1 MVDRYA
7 TVMTR
12 GQAFLNAA
20 DFPAALGEFSEAL
33 KYHPQSAD
41 AHYSY
46 AFAAAEE
53 IGMDF
58 NEELANEGISL
69 GRLHT
74 VWREALDPQHHRDI
88 CAVVRRLYGARKTF
102 VYKVAVA
109 QARKQINE
117 RCLRHLKRTLTVQP
131 YHELARTL
139 FAALKPLAATSPV
152 STLITLLR

>member
-1 MVDRYA
+1 MVDRYT

-58 NEELANEGISL
+58 NEDLANEGISL

-74 VWREALDPQHHRDI
+74 TWREAMDPAHHPAI
-88 CAVVRRLYGARKTF
+88 CAVVRRLYGERKCF
-102 VYKVAVA
+102 AYKLAVA
-109 QARKQINE
+109 HARKQLTD
-117 RCLRHLKRTLTVQP
+117 RCLRHLKRTLIVQP
-131 YHELARTL
+131 RHELARTL
-139 FAALKPLAATSPV
+139 FDALHPLAATSPV
-152 STLITLLR
+152 SALLTLLR